1 MVQPIGSSRGNAAS
15 SSSGTR
21 LLIQMGVAIYAVA
34 AALILVRCLYLSIGV
49 NDGLWV
55 GNAVYQFTDP
65 LVSVLGVLPGADVE
79 LIGLLTVADV
89 SLLALVVLV
98 PVLVLARPSRR

>member
-1 MVQPIGSSRGNAAS
+1 MQPIGSLSGGDSS

-21 LLIQMGVAIYAVA
+21 LLIQMGVAVYAVA

-65 LVSVLGVLPGADVE
+65 IVSVIGLLPGAGLE
-79 LIGLLTVADV
+79 LIGLLTVADL
-89 SLLALVVLV
+89 SLLAGVVLV
-98 PVLVLARPSRR
+98 PFLVLARPSNR